1 MADDLP
7 PISSHLEF
15 QPASDSPKL
24 SPRCARRKFNDKVEL
39 TPETSPGPGIGSWAI
54 GRLAVSC
61 WMGEEHFQFTV
72 ATHVDVSKA

>member
-7 PISSHLEF
+7 PISSHWNSSLCLTRLNYLHVVHG
-15 QPASDSPKL
+15 ASSMY
-24 SPRCARRKFNDKVEL
+24 KVEL
-39 TPETSPGPGIGSWAI
+39 TPEMSPGPGIGSWAI